1 MEKFDLAVIGS
12 GPGGYVAAV
21 RASQLGLKTACIEK
35 DKVGGICLNWGCIPT
50 KALLKN
56 AEILNHIKHS
66 SDFGVN
72 ISSYEIDFE
81 KVIKRSR
88 AVADRL
94 SKGVEMLFKKNNITK
109 FSGIARFLSKNEIEI
124 SGENNTEVIWADKI
138 IVATGARSRT
148 IPGISFDGNKII
160 SSKEAMILPAA
171 PKSLIIV
178 GAGAIGV
185 EFAYF
190 YNTFGTKVTLIEM
203 MPKILPVED
212 GEVSKQL
219 EISLKKQGIKIY
231 TSTKVQNLNKTET
244 GVSVEIE
251 TSKGVEKVE
260 SEKVL
265 VAIGVQANTEGLN
278 LEKIGVEI
286 NRGYIVVDK
295 NYKTNVDNVF
305 AIGDV
310 IGPPL
315 LAHKA
320 SAEAINCVEKIAGI
334 SNNDIDYSNIP
345 GCTFSSPQVGSI
357 GLTEDKAKEKGI
369 NYAIGKFPYSGNGK
383 AIASAETEGFV
394 KLIFDKE
401 TDELLGGH
409 IIGYDAAELL
419 AEISLAKQNK
429 LKAKDIIKSIHS
441 HPTLSELIMESAA
454 IVHNEAIHF

>member
-35 DKVGGICLNWGCIPT
+35 DKIGGICLNWGCIPT

-260 SEKVL
+260 GEKVL

-295 NYKTNVDNVF
+295 NYKTNVDNIF

-320 SAEAINCVEKIAGI
+320 SAEAINCVEKIVGI

-357 GLTEDKAKEKGI
+357 GLTEDKAKEKVI